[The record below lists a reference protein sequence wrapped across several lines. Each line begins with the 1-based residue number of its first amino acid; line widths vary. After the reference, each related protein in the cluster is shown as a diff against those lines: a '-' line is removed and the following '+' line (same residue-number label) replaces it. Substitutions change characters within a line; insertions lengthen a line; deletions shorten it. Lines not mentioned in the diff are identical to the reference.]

1 MHWRL
6 SMAKPS
12 GISCSTYQDV
22 SLGCKPPSTSPF
34 NSPFEEFFFSVV
46 FFLFLS
52 FFCCQVPTP
61 DCSWDW
67 LGLVLVLPFPALREK
82 AAGAAHQPLLYVL
95 DIRWAWCWCPQV
107 LGWIVLQCPSNH
119 HRIIELFELEGT
131 LRGHLVQLCAMN
143 RDTNSS
149 IRCSEP
155 IQPDLGLSRD
165 GHIIML
171 HDPHHHVASFVFSF
185 SASLSPWCLHVR
197 NARFL
202 CSRLC
207 SLINLSFISPWL
219 AKRGHFKDNLCKSY
233 TVFSSTC
240 CIYFTEHWFF
250 IWLEVW
256 LDFWQMDA
264 GMSCWCYGCLLTEI
278 LEIFMIS
285 GHRKSM

>member
-1 MHWRL
+1 
-6 SMAKPS
+6 
-12 GISCSTYQDV
+12 
-22 SLGCKPPSTSPF
+22 
-34 NSPFEEFFFSVV
+34 
-46 FFLFLS
+46 
-52 FFCCQVPTP
+52 
-61 DCSWDW
+61 
-67 LGLVLVLPFPALREK
+67 
-82 AAGAAHQPLLYVL
+82 
-95 DIRWAWCWCPQV
+95 
-107 LGWIVLQCPSNH
+107 VLQCPSNH

-240 CIYFTEHWFF
+240 CIYFTEH
-250 IWLEVW
+250 
-256 LDFWQMDA
+256 
-264 GMSCWCYGCLLTEI
+264 
-278 LEIFMIS
+278 
-285 GHRKSM
+285 